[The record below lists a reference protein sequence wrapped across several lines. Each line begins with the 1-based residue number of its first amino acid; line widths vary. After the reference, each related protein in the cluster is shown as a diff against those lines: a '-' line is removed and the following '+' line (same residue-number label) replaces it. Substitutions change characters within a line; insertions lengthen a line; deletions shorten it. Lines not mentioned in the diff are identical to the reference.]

1 MFKLLCEL
9 VRFCVFF
16 FYQQSIFIQAFIG
29 IDTFNNEHSIVG
41 FFEKKKSLLI
51 CLFICELIMCGLS
64 IYLPYVFRYIS
75 IPFRCIGISI

>member
-41 FFEKKKSLLI
+41 FFEKKKFVN
-51 CLFICELIMCGLS
+51 LFI
-64 IYLPYVFRYIS
+64 YL
-75 IPFRCIGISI
+75 